1 MVGFTN
7 STFTGLS
14 GRIREDSGRSRR
26 FYSSCRFQNWNWAF
40 FIRGEIFDSR
50 FTYCVHLIG
59 EIDFLFWE
67 FMGFMT
73 GKNRDRCN
81 PYYTALRECFPLI
94 SNECCRFSVHI
105 KDGDDFQSIR
115 SNWGKWNPRLCH
127 HLSPKYRMSRPQ
139 NCTKCGFQDN
149 LPGLRWTEM
158 FVLLLVPCWEILR
171 VWANNAPK
179 SIAHLQSK
187 IFCAAT
193 PELVLF
199 HTEISRN
206 PTNLFSRVVNSSC
219 ELKLLA
225 YIRNIRMWTCL
236 QGVLYFK
243 TKIWMTTRLSCCF
256 SMNSYATM
264 FWIKKSTHWHTIR
277 T

>member
-14 GRIREDSGRSRR
+14 GRIREVSGRSRR

-115 SNWGKWNPRLCH
+115 PNWGKWNPRLCH
-127 HLSPKYRMSRPQ
+127 HLSPIYRMSRPQ

-158 FVLLLVPCWEILR
+158 FVLLLVSCWEILR
-171 VWANNAPK
+171 VWEQ
-179 SIAHLQSK
+179 ITLQNRHTCKVKYFVLRHRSSCYFTPRFLEIQL
-187 IFCAAT
+187 IFSV
-193 PELVLF
+193 ELW
-199 HTEISRN
+199 TQ
-206 PTNLFSRVVNSSC
+206 VVNSSC
-219 ELKLLA
+219 LP
-225 YIRNIRMWTCL
+225 I
-236 QGVLYFK
+236 
-243 TKIWMTTRLSCCF
+243 
-256 SMNSYATM
+256 
-264 FWIKKSTHWHTIR
+264 
-277 T
+277 